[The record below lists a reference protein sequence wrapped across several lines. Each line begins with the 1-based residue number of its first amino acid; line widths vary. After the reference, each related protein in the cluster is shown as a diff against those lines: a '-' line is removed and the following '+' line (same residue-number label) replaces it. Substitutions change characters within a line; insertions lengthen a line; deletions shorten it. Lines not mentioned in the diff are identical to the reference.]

1 MCSKLPPGGGDETCH
16 SRPRDCHGFPVS
28 GSRTITDDQMTL
40 ITKIR
45 IEKPSTKE
53 EMDTQSLSVCR
64 FRAYSNTRR
73 GWPSRATA
81 NNGRQGE
88 LKPTTMIQKWI
99 LPSVWFSLIP
109 SILGSQ

>member
-28 GSRTITDDQMTL
+28 GSRTITVDQMTL

-64 FRAYSNTRR
+64 FRAYPTPGR
-73 GWPSRATA
+73 GGPGGPTA
-81 NNGRQGE
+81 KKGGKAD
-88 LKPTTMIQKWI
+88 LKPTNMIKKWI
-99 LPSVWFSLIP
+99 LP
-109 SILGSQ
+109 